1 MYSFIYAHQKESVQ
15 CFVLI
20 HSNMQIRQQIIK
32 AMLICICMYGKCI
45 VYYIDHL
52 TLVNTTKDIKK
63 TTMFTSGFEI
73 DQ

>member
-1 MYSFIYAHQKESVQ
+1 
-15 CFVLI
+15 
-20 HSNMQIRQQIIK
+20 MQIRQQIIK
-32 AMLICICMYGKCI
+32 GMLICICMHGKCI

>member
-1 MYSFIYAHQKESVQ
+1 
-15 CFVLI
+15 
-20 HSNMQIRQQIIK
+20 MQIRQQIIK